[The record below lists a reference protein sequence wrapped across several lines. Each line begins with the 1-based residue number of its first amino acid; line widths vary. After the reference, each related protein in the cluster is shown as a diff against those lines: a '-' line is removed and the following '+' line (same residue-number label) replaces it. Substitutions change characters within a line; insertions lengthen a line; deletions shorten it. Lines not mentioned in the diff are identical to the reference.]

1 MTVRSLSE
9 AAADVLARSQSSA
22 DKMPMQKLPGNN
34 WQDLG
39 GATPT
44 DDYSAPG
51 QSGDND
57 AGADPSVGR
66 EAAKNIK
73 QTAKPGPAPKLGAM
87 PMQKIAGAV
96 AEETQDDEDYED
108 VEVDEDEEVIEEEQ
122 EEITIEEKRAMIR
135 AKMQEMSCKEDVDAM
150 FSGQDLSEEFKQKV
164 TTIFEAAVIARAVA
178 VVEELEE
185 QILDMAAQSVEQVKE
200 ELEEQMS
207 AYATYVA
214 KEWLAENQ
222 LAVETGLKAEIM
234 EEFIDGL
241 RGLFVEHNIN
251 IPDEQVEVVEAMAEE
266 MAELQEEL
274 NKALNVNV
282 ELVAAINEATKESII
297 SSVCEGLT
305 ATQAEK
311 VKALAEGVEF
321 TTEGEYKEK
330 VELIKESY
338 FDNKVKQPSVQSSV
352 AVKEVLAEDS
362 SDYTETS
369 PLMEKYV
376 SAISRTLIK

>member
-22 DKMPMQKLPGNN
+22 DKEPMHKLGGAEV
-34 WQDLG
+34 QDLG
-39 GATPT
+39 GSTIEKPE
-44 DDYSAPG
+44 G
-51 QSGDND
+51 ND
-57 AGADPSVGR
+57 VGR
-66 EAAKNIK
+66 QAAAKIS
-73 QTAKPGPAPKLGAM
+73 QAAKPGPAPKLGAM
-87 PMQKIAGAV
+87 PMTKVAGAV
-96 AEETQDDEDYED
+96 AEETEEDEEDYI
-108 VEVDEDEEVIEEEQ
+108 DEDEDDVIEEQ
-122 EEITIEEKRAMIR
+122 EEMTLDEKRAMIR

-185 QILDMAAQSVEQVKE
+185 EILEMAAQSVEEAKE

-251 IPDEQVEVVEAMAEE
+251 IPDEQVDVVEAMAEE

-274 NKALNVNV
+274 NKALNLNV
-282 ELVAAINEATKESII
+282 ELVEAINEATKESIV

-321 TTEGEYKEK
+321 TTEGEYQEK

-338 FDNKVKQPSVQSSV
+338 FSNKVKQPSVQSSV
-352 AVKEVLAEDS
+352 ATKEMLAEQS
-362 SDYTETS
+362 SDYTESTAS

>member
-9 AAADVLARSQSSA
+9 AAADVLSRSQASA
-22 DKMPMQKLPGNN
+22 DKEPMKKLPGNS

-44 DDYSAPG
+44 DDYSTKV
-51 QSGDND
+51 QSGQKDED
-57 AGADPSVGR
+57 ESVGQ
-66 EAAKNIK
+66 ATTKNIK
-73 QTAKPGPAPKLGAM
+73 QTAKPGPAPKIGSM
-87 PMQKIAGAV
+87 PMQRIAGSV
-96 AEETQDDEDYED
+96 AEEAEEDEDYED
-108 VEVDEDEEVIEEEQ
+108 VEHDEDEDEDESVSLDE
-122 EEITIEEKRAMIR
+122 RRSLIR
-135 AKMQEMSCKEDVDAM
+135 AKMQEMSCAEDVDAM
-150 FSGQDLSEEFKQKV
+150 FSGQELSEEFKQRV

-185 QILDMAAQSVEQVKE
+185 QILESAAESVEEIKL

-207 AYATYVA
+207 AYASYVA

-222 LAVETGLKAEIM
+222 LAVDAGLKSEIM

-251 IPDEQVEVVEAMAEE
+251 IPDEEVDVVEAMAEE
-266 MAELQEEL
+266 VAELQEQL
-274 NKALNVNV
+274 NAALNVNV
-282 ELVAAINEATKESII
+282 ELMEAINEATKESII
-297 SSVCEGLT
+297 YSVCEGLT

-311 VKALAEGVEF
+311 VKTLAEGVEF
-321 TTEGEYKEK
+321 TTEGEYQDK
-330 VELIKESY
+330 VELIRESY
-338 FDNKVKQPSVQSSV
+338 FNQKVKQTNVQSSV
-352 AVKEVLAEDS
+352 AVKEVLAEQS
-362 SDYTETS
+362 SDYTESMTS

>member
-9 AAADVLARSQSSA
+9 AAADVLAKSQSSA
-22 DKMPMQKLPGNN
+22 DKEPMHKLGGAEV
-34 WQDLG
+34 QDLG
-39 GATPT
+39 GATIEKPE
-44 DDYSAPG
+44 G
-51 QSGDND
+51 ND
-57 AGADPSVGR
+57 VGR
-66 EAAKNIK
+66 QAAAKIS
-73 QTAKPGPAPKLGAM
+73 QVTKPGPAPKLGAM
-87 PMQKIAGAV
+87 PMAKVAGAV
-96 AEETQDDEDYED
+96 AEEAEEDEEDYI
-108 VEVDEDEEVIEEEQ
+108 DEDEDDVIEEQ
-122 EEITIEEKRAMIR
+122 EEMTLDEKRAMIR

-178 VVEELEE
+178 VVEELEQ
-185 QILDMAAQSVEQVKE
+185 QIIEMASQSVEQVKE

-274 NKALNVNV
+274 NKALNLNV

-321 TTEGEYKEK
+321 TTEGEYQEK
-330 VELIKESY
+330 VALIKESY
-338 FDNKVKQPSVQSSV
+338 FDNKVKQPNVQSSV
-352 AVKEVLAEDS
+352 AVKEVLAEET
-362 SDYTETS
+362 SDYTESTTS

-376 SAISRTLIK
+376 TAISRTLIK

>member
-22 DKMPMQKLPGNN
+22 DKEPMHKLGGAEV
-34 WQDLG
+34 QDLG
-39 GATPT
+39 GSTIDKPE
-44 DDYSAPG
+44 G
-51 QSGDND
+51 ND
-57 AGADPSVGR
+57 VGR
-66 EAAKNIK
+66 QAAAKIS
-73 QTAKPGPAPKLGAM
+73 QAAKPGPAPKLGAM
-87 PMQKIAGAV
+87 PMPKVAGAV
-96 AEETQDDEDYED
+96 AEEAGDDDEDYED
-108 VEVDEDEEVIEEEQ
+108 VDVDEDEDVIEEE
-122 EEITIEEKRAMIR
+122 EITLEEKRAMIR

-164 TTIFEAAVIARAVA
+164 TTIFEAAVIARAVT

-185 QILDMAAQSVEQVKE
+185 EILEMAAQSVEEAKE

-222 LAVETGLKAEIM
+222 LAVETGLKAEIT
-234 EEFIDGL
+234 EEFIDGR

-251 IPDEQVEVVEAMAEE
+251 IPDEQVDVVEAMAEE

-274 NKALNVNV
+274 NKALNLNV
-282 ELVAAINEATKESII
+282 ELVEAINEATKESIV

-321 TTEGEYKEK
+321 TTEGEYQEK

-338 FDNKVKQPSVQSSV
+338 FSNKVKQPNVQSSV
-352 AVKEVLAEDS
+352 AVKEVLAEQS
-362 SDYTETS
+362 SDYTESTTS

>member
-22 DKMPMQKLPGNN
+22 AKMPMQKLPGNS

-51 QSGDND
+51 QSGDDD
-57 AGADPSVGR
+57 ANADPSVGK

-73 QTAKPGPAPKLGAM
+73 QAAKPGPAPKIGSM

-96 AEETQDDEDYED
+96 AEE
-108 VEVDEDEEVIEEEQ
+108 VDEDEDEDLIDEDEEEM
-122 EEITIEEKRAMIR
+122 TLDEKRQMIR
-135 AKMQEMSCKEDVDAM
+135 NKMDMSCKEDVDAM
-150 FSGQDLSEEFKQKV
+150 FAGQELSEEFKQRV

-185 QILDMAAQSVEQVKE
+185 QILESAAESVEEIKL

-207 AYATYVA
+207 AYASYVA

-222 LAVETGLKAEIM
+222 LAVQAGLKAEIM

-251 IPDEQVEVVEAMAEE
+251 IPDEQVDVVEAMAEE
-266 MAELQEEL
+266 VAELQEQL
-274 NKALNVNV
+274 NAALNVNV
-282 ELVAAINEATKESII
+282 ELMEAINEATKESIVY
-297 SSVCEGLT
+297 SVCEGLT

-321 TTEGEYKEK
+321 TTEGEYQDK

-338 FDNKVKQPSVQSSV
+338 FNGKVKQPNVHSSV
-352 AVKEVLAEDS
+352 AVKEVLAEQS
-362 SDYTETS
+362 SDYTEAS

>member
-22 DKMPMQKLPGNN
+22 DKEPMHKLGGAEVE
-34 WQDLG
+34 DLG
-39 GATPT
+39 GSTIEKPE
-44 DDYSAPG
+44 G
-51 QSGDND
+51 ND
-57 AGADPSVGR
+57 VGR
-66 EAAKNIK
+66 QAAAKIS
-73 QTAKPGPAPKLGAM
+73 QAAKPGPAPKLGAM
-87 PMQKIAGAV
+87 PMPKVAGAV
-96 AEETQDDEDYED
+96 AEEAGDDDEDYED
-108 VEVDEDEEVIEEEQ
+108 VDVDEDEEVIEEQ
-122 EEITIEEKRAMIR
+122 EEMTLEEKRQMIR
-135 AKMQEMSCKEDVDAM
+135 DKMKSMSCKEDVDAM

-164 TTIFEAAVIARAVA
+164 TTIFEAAVIARAVT
-178 VVEELEE
+178 VVEELEQ
-185 QILDMAAQSVEQVKE
+185 QILEMAAQSVEEVKE

-207 AYATYVA
+207 AYASYVA

-251 IPDEQVEVVEAMAEE
+251 IPDEQVDVVEAMAEE

-274 NKALNVNV
+274 NKALNLNV
-282 ELVAAINEATKESII
+282 ELVEAINEATKESII

-321 TTEGEYKEK
+321 TTEGEYQEK

-352 AVKEVLAEDS
+352 AVKEVLAEQS
-362 SDYTETS
+362 SDYTESTTS

-376 SAISRTLIK
+376 TAISRTLIK

>member
-22 DKMPMQKLPGNN
+22 DKEPMHTLAGAEV
-34 WQDLG
+34 QDLG
-39 GATPT
+39 GSTIEKPE
-44 DDYSAPG
+44 G
-51 QSGDND
+51 ND
-57 AGADPSVGR
+57 VGR
-66 EAAKNIK
+66 QAAAKIS
-73 QTAKPGPAPKLGAM
+73 QAAKPGPAPKLGAM
-87 PMQKIAGAV
+87 PMTKVAGAV
-96 AEETQDDEDYED
+96 AEEVDEDDEDLIE
-108 VEVDEDEEVIEEEQ
+108 EDEEEEL
-122 EEITIEEKRAMIR
+122 TLDEKRQMIR
-135 AKMQEMSCKEDVDAM
+135 NKMKDMSCKEDVDAM
-150 FSGQDLSEEFKQKV
+150 FAGQELSEEFKERV

-185 QILDMAAQSVEQVKE
+185 QILESAAESVEEIKL

-207 AYATYVA
+207 AYASYVA

-222 LAVETGLKAEIM
+222 VAVQAGLKAEIM

-251 IPDEQVEVVEAMAEE
+251 IPDEQVDVVEAMAEE
-266 MAELQEEL
+266 VAELQEQL
-274 NKALNVNV
+274 NAALNVNV
-282 ELVAAINEATKESII
+282 ELMEAINEATKESIVY
-297 SSVCEGLT
+297 SVCEGLT

-321 TTEGEYKEK
+321 TTEGEYQEK

-338 FDNKVKQPSVQSSV
+338 FNQKVKQPNVQSSV
-352 AVKEVLAEDS
+352 AVKEVLAEQA

-369 PLMEKYV
+369 PLMERYV
-376 SAISRTLIK
+376 SAISRTLNK

>member
-22 DKMPMQKLPGNN
+22 DKEPMHKLGGAEV
-34 WQDLG
+34 QDLG
-39 GATPT
+39 GSTIDKPE
-44 DDYSAPG
+44 G
-51 QSGDND
+51 ND
-57 AGADPSVGR
+57 VGR
-66 EAAKNIK
+66 QAAAKIS
-73 QTAKPGPAPKLGAM
+73 QAAKPGPAPKLGAM
-87 PMQKIAGAV
+87 PMTKVAGAV
-96 AEETQDDEDYED
+96 AEETEEDEEDYIDEYEDDED
-108 VEVDEDEEVIEEEQ
+108 VIEEE
-122 EEITIEEKRAMIR
+122 EITLEEKRAMIR

-150 FSGQDLSEEFKQKV
+150 FSGQDLSEEFKEKV

-185 QILDMAAQSVEQVKE
+185 EILEMAAQSVEEAKE

-251 IPDEQVEVVEAMAEE
+251 IPDEEVDVVEAMAEE

-274 NKALNVNV
+274 NKALNLNV
-282 ELVAAINEATKESII
+282 ELVEAINEATKESIV

-321 TTEGEYKEK
+321 TTEGEYQEK

-338 FDNKVKQPSVQSSV
+338 FSNKVKQPSVQSSV
-352 AVKEVLAEDS
+352 ATKEMLAEQS
-362 SDYTETS
+362 SDYTESSTS

>member
-22 DKMPMQKLPGNN
+22 DKEPMHKLGGAEV
-34 WQDLG
+34 QDLG
-39 GATPT
+39 GSTIEKPE
-44 DDYSAPG
+44 G
-51 QSGDND
+51 ND
-57 AGADPSVGR
+57 VGR
-66 EAAKNIK
+66 QAAAKIS
-73 QTAKPGPAPKLGAM
+73 QMSKPGPAPKLGAM
-87 PMQKIAGAV
+87 PMTKVAGAV
-96 AEETQDDEDYED
+96 AEEAGDDEDYED
-108 VEVDEDEEVIEEEQ
+108 VDVDEDEEVIEEQ
-122 EEITIEEKRAMIR
+122 EMTLDEKRQMIR
-135 AKMQEMSCKEDVDAM
+135 DKMKSMSCKEDVDAI
-150 FSGQDLSEEFKQKV
+150 FSGQDLSEEFKEKV
-164 TTIFEAAVIARAVA
+164 TTIFEAAVIARAVT

-185 QILDMAAQSVEQVKE
+185 QILESASQTVEEIKAD
-200 ELEEQMS
+200 LEEQMS
-207 AYATYVA
+207 AYASYVA

-274 NKALNVNV
+274 NRALNLNV
-282 ELVAAINEATKESII
+282 ELVEAINEATKESIV

-321 TTEGEYKEK
+321 TTEGEYQEK

-338 FDNKVKQPSVQSSV
+338 FDKKVNQSRVHSSV
-352 AVKEVLAEDS
+352 AAKEMLAEQS
-362 SDYTETS
+362 SDYTESTAS